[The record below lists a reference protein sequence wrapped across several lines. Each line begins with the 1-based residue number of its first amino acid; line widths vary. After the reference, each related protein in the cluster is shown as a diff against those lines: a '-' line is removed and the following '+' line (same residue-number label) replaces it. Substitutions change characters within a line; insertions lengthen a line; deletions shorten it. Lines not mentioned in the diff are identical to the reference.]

1 MKKYLILVL
10 FALIFA
16 AACGEKSAPNGADAP
31 AQTPDILQAYAGAYG
46 GILPCADCE
55 GIDTEIT
62 LNPDNTFTLIE
73 FYLSKESDLYLTE
86 GTWKLSPDK
95 RYAVLVSADEKQ
107 NPLNIYYTLKGVD
120 LLKLDINA
128 QPIESNL
135 NYYLRRK

>member
-1 MKKYLILVL
+1 MKKYLTSAL

-16 AACGEKSAPNGADAP
+16 AACGEKSPQQPDDTAKP
-31 AQTPDILQAYAGAYG
+31 AADILQAYTGTYG

-95 RYAVLVSADEKQ
+95 RYAILVSADDKQ
-107 NPLNIYYTLKGVD
+107 NPLNIYYALKDGD
-120 LLKLDINA
+120 LLQLDINA
-128 QPIESNL
+128 RPIESNL

>member
-1 MKKYLILVL
+1 MKKCLILVL
-10 FALIFA
+10 SVFIFA
-16 AACGEKSAPNGADAP
+16 ACGGSPQQPEDAP
-31 AQTPDILQAYAGAYG
+31 APALDTAQAYAGTYA
-46 GILPCADCE
+46 GILPCADCS

-86 GTWKLSPDK
+86 GAWKLSPDK
-95 RYAVLVSADEKQ
+95 GYITLVSSDEKQ
-107 NPLNIYYTLKGVD
+107 NPLNIYYTLKGRD

-128 QPIESNL
+128 RPIESNL